1 MINYQSGYHQPL
13 IDLTSMNYQKS
24 LTKQFLDESN
34 KSVDDNLWS

>member
-1 MINYQSGYHQPL
+1 MINYQSGYQPL

-34 KSVDDNLWS
+34 KSVDDTLWS